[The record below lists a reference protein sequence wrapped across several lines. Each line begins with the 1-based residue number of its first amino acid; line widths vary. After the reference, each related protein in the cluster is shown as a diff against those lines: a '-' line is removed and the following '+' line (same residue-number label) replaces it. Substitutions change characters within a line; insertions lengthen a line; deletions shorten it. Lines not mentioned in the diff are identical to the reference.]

1 MQQENIHNELEYVRK
16 NMIYTKE
23 SHIKSVKD
31 VEASFSTLCMKIDNP
46 LSHILWNKK

>member
-1 MQQENIHNELEYVRK
+1 MQQENIHNKLEYVRK

-31 VEASFSTLCMKIDNP
+31 VEASFSTL
-46 LSHILWNKK
+46 